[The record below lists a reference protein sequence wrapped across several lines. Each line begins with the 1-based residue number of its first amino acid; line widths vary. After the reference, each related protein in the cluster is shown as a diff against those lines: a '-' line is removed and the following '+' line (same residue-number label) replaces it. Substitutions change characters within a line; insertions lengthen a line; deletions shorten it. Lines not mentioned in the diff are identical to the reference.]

1 MKRLL
6 NTLCLCC
13 AGLLAL
19 PAAAQS
25 GYPAKPVEIVV
36 GFPPG
41 GGNDVLTRIVADKLQ
56 AALRQ
61 PFVVVNRPGADGI
74 IAFDTVK
81 RAAPDGYTLLVGP
94 SSGMTVNPAVYAKL
108 PYDPLADFEP
118 ITMVG
123 GFPLFVVVP
132 PDSPLRTLDDLV
144 ARAKQKPGDLAYAS
158 AATSF
163 RVATEMFA
171 QRAGVSLFH
180 VPYQGSGKAVQAV
193 MGKEVALSFADAAA
207 ATGQIKGGR
216 LRALAVSTA
225 QRVPGLAEVP
235 TIAEAGYPGFEVV
248 LWSGLFAPRGTPPE
262 VVRRLQAEV
271 AKIVRQPDV
280 AARLEGMGVVPIGGS
295 AEELRGAMSSQ
306 IVQYREVARRAG
318 IKME

>member
-19 PAAAQS
+19 PVAAQS

-118 ITMVG
+118 ISMVG

-132 PDSPLRTLDDLV
+132 PDSPLRTLGELV
-144 ARAKQKPGDLAYAS
+144 AQAKQKPGDLAYGS

-163 RVATEMFA
+163 RMATEMFA
-171 QRAGVSLFH
+171 QRAGISLFH

-193 MGKEVALSFADAAA
+193 MAREVPLSFADAAA
-207 ATGQIKGGR
+207 ATAQIKGGR

-225 QRVPGLAEVP
+225 QRVPGLPESCRPRSRRSSGSP
-235 TIAEAGYPGFEVV
+235 TWPRGSKAWA
-248 LWSGLFAPRGTPPE
+248 WCRSAAAPRNC
-262 VVRRLQAEV
+262 
-271 AKIVRQPDV
+271 
-280 AARLEGMGVVPIGGS
+280 AARCPARS
-295 AEELRGAMSSQ
+295 ANTARSRAAPASRWSESRPAAPESAYPASAGTALR
-306 IVQYREVARRAG
+306 
-318 IKME
+318 

>member
-6 NTLCLCC
+6 NALCLCC
-13 AGLLAL
+13 AGLLAQ
-19 PAAAQS
+19 PAAAQTV
-25 GYPAKPVEIVV
+25 YPTKPVEIVV

-41 GGNDVLTRIVADKLQ
+41 GGNDMLTRIVAEKLQ

-94 SSGMTVNPAVYAKL
+94 SSGMTVNPTVYAKL

-132 PDSPLRTLDDLV
+132 PDSPLRTLGDLV
-144 ARAKQKPGDLAYAS
+144 AQAKQKPGDLAYGS

-163 RVATEMFA
+163 RMATEMFA
-171 QRAGVSLFH
+171 QRAGISLFH
-180 VPYQGSGKAVQAV
+180 VPYQGSGKAVQAA
-193 MGKEVALSFADAAA
+193 MAGEVSLAFADAAA
-207 ATGQIKGGR
+207 ATAQIKGRR

-262 VVRRLQAEV
+262 IVRKLQAEV
-271 AKIVRQPDV
+271 SKIVRQPEV
-280 AARLEGMGVVPIGGS
+280 AARLEGLGVVPIGSS
-295 AEELRGAMSSQ
+295 AEELRSAMVSQ
-306 IVQYREVARRAG
+306 IAQYREVARRAG
-318 IKME
+318 IKFD

>member
-1 MKRLL
+1 M
-6 NTLCLCC
+6 
-13 AGLLAL
+13 
-19 PAAAQS
+19 
-25 GYPAKPVEIVV
+25 
-36 GFPPG
+36 
-41 GGNDVLTRIVADKLQ
+41 LTRIVADKLQ

-118 ITMVG
+118 ISMVG

-132 PDSPLRTLDDLV
+132 PDSPLRTLGDLV
-144 ARAKQKPGDLAYAS
+144 AQAKQKPGDLAYGS

-163 RVATEMFA
+163 RMATEMFA
-171 QRAGVSLFH
+171 QRAGISLFH

-193 MGKEVALSFADAAA
+193 MAREVPLSFADAAA
-207 ATGQIKGGR
+207 ATAQIKGGR

-225 QRVPGLAEVP
+225 QRVPGLPEVP
-235 TIAEAGYPGFEVV
+235 TIAETGYPGFDVV
-248 LWSGLFAPRGTPPE
+248 LWSGLFAPRGTPPDI
-262 VVRRLQAEV
+262 VRKLQAEV

-306 IVQYREVARRAG
+306 IGQYREVARRAG
-318 IKME
+318 IKVE

>member
-6 NTLCLCC
+6 NALCLCC

-19 PAAAQS
+19 PVAAQS

-118 ITMVG
+118 ISMVG

-132 PDSPLRTLDDLV
+132 PDSPLRTLGELV
-144 ARAKQKPGDLAYAS
+144 AQAKQKPGDLAYGS

-163 RVATEMFA
+163 RMATEMFA
-171 QRAGVSLFH
+171 QRAGISLFH

-193 MGKEVALSFADAAA
+193 MAREVPLSFADAAA
-207 ATGQIKGGR
+207 ATAQIKGGR

-225 QRVPGLAEVP
+225 QRVPGLPEVP
-235 TIAEAGYPGFEVV
+235 TIAETGYPGFDVV
-248 LWSGLFAPRGTPPE
+248 LWSGLFAPRGTPPDI
-262 VVRRLQAEV
+262 VRKLQAEV

-306 IVQYREVARRAG
+306 IGQYREVARRAG
-318 IKME
+318 IKVE